1 MKKLISGLVLLC
13 IFYSV
18 TFAQNKKHEIVAGYG
33 MASHQTFKEITVNLA
48 VTLATVGYV
57 NTVYQN
63 GSGTFYLGYR
73 YHLTKGIHLGI
84 DAAYQKINEDVKNQE
99 ELIGKLKRE
108 YFTLSAI
115 SNFSYINKPAFQMYS
130 TLSLGYIQG
139 NGYYTPIEG
148 EKDSESTG
156 LFGFQVNAL
165 GFRFGQNIGGFV
177 EIGYGYKGILNF
189 GLSVK
194 L

>member
-1 MKKLISGLVLLC
+1 MKKLISGLVLLSL
-13 IFYSV
+13 IHSA

-33 MASHQTFKEITVNLA
+33 IVSHQTLKEITVNLA

-57 NTVYQN
+57 NTIYQN

-84 DAAYQKINEDVKNQE
+84 DAAYQRINEEVNNQDE
-99 ELIGKLKRE
+99 VLGNLKRE
-108 YFTLSAI
+108 YFTLSAN

-177 EIGYGYKGILNF
+177 EIGYGYKGVLNF